1 MNILLILI
9 SVLLN
14 CAAQLCI
21 RKGMLIVGEVGM
33 SGMVQNLGA
42 MISNL
47 WLWGAMVCYAVSI
60 LMWMAVLSKVE
71 VSFAYPF
78 LSIGYVVA
86 ALVGYYFFDESLTFT
101 RIAGIMVIC
110 VGVYLIRLIFV
121 ISNNCLLYPFLR
133 MTLLSILLLIN
144 TIPRCP
150 VIEETTSLA

>member
-1 MNILLILI
+1 
-9 SVLLN
+9 
-14 CAAQLCI
+14 
-21 RKGMLIVGEVGM
+21 
-33 SGMVQNLGA
+33 MVQNLGA

-110 VGVYLIRLIFV
+110 VGVYLISR
-121 ISNNCLLYPFLR
+121 S
-133 MTLLSILLLIN
+133 
-144 TIPRCP
+144 
-150 VIEETTSLA
+150 